1 MNINN
6 LNNIIKEKISKEI
19 LVEDITIE
27 DKTYLHLKHK
37 NFQKNKFHLKI
48 SIKSA
53 KLSKM
58 KKIDSTKTIYKI
70 LEFELKNYIHSIQI
84 DFN

>member
-48 SIKSA
+48 
-53 KLSKM
+53 
-58 KKIDSTKTIYKI
+58 
-70 LEFELKNYIHSIQI
+70 
-84 DFN
+84 

>member
-6 LNNIIKEKISKEI
+6 LNNIIKKKISKEI

-53 KLSKM
+53 NLSKM
-58 KKIDSTKTIYKI
+58 KKIDSTKIIYKI
-70 LEFELKNYIHSIQI
+70 LEFELKNYVHSIQI

>member
-48 SIKSA
+48 SIKSNS
-53 KLSKM
+53 LSKM